1 MPQAQRKTN
10 WTIIAYAGL
19 LGVLVAI
26 GGLISKHVP
35 DAYMDE
41 PFHVDQTEAYCAWDF
56 KYWNPK
62 ITTFPGLYILGAAY
76 AHVLS
81 LLSAEGLEKVEDNCD
96 TITLRSCTMLMGIL
110 SFWLFSQ
117 IHEELHPDKKGAYAM
132 TLAGVAI
139 LQPLHFFFL
148 FLYYTDAGS
157 TAMILAA
164 YLACL
169 RSRYGLAA
177 LACAAATA
185 FRQTNAVWAA
195 FILGVAVLQ
204 HTLGTPTS
212 VRRVPLQGEL
222 DPSAPEALAAVPS
235 LKFSDTQQQQSN
247 GRRPMIPAATESP
260 QIATPSASAPSAT
273 SRTSQK
279 PPINGGKASASAAKA
294 AKPSGLQP
302 LKAAATEPGSSRGE
316 PRRSLWHDL
325 RKILGLAWEC
335 RMLLAL
341 QLWSLAAVPIA
352 FLGFMVYNGGIVVGD
367 RTAHAPALHLAQ
379 PLYCLLF
386 ILGSL
391 APYHLNPSRLQGAW
405 NRLKQHHAS
414 TWACLAVG
422 AGALSS
428 AIAVGTI
435 AHPYLLADNRH
446 YTFYLWRRVMMAHP
460 AVPYALVPV
469 YMYAA
474 WSIHDS
480 LTRRQSQAWIAG
492 LAAGTCIT
500 LMPAALLEL
509 RYYIVP
515 FMLVLLHMEP
525 MSRWQLAGVGIIF
538 AIINGATIWTFA
550 YDSFT
555 APDGSVGRFMW

>member
-247 GRRPMIPAATESP
+247 GRRPMIPAATEHLHLQQRLPNHQACNRSRLQLQSQGQAEASP
-260 QIATPSASAPSAT
+260 DGASGMT
-273 SRTSQK
+273 CVK
-279 PPINGGKASASAAKA
+279 FW
-294 AKPSGLQP
+294 GLH
-302 LKAAATEPGSSRGE
+302 G
-316 PRRSLWHDL
+316 
-325 RKILGLAWEC
+325 